1 MEPDHLDVEPLSE
14 GPVYNSAAGR
24 RKSVFTEAYDPEE
37 DEDDAKPVRSPP
49 QFVQMGIHLL
59 STKLHKSMQ
68 LSLVCEISFLF
79 CR

>member
-37 DEDDAKPVRSPP
+37 DEDDAKPVRSPRN
-49 QFVQMGIHLL
+49 FVLEENHFMP
-59 STKLHKSMQ
+59 T
-68 LSLVCEISFLF
+68 CN
-79 CR
+79 

>member
-37 DEDDAKPVRSPP
+37 DEDDAKPVRSPA
-49 QFVQMGIHLL
+49 IT
-59 STKLHKSMQ
+59 SCKLP
-68 LSLVCEISFLF
+68 VCKISFLSF
-79 CR
+79 R

>member
-37 DEDDAKPVRSPP
+37 DEDDAKPVR
-49 QFVQMGIHLL
+49 FAGISANGNSLL
-59 STKLHKSMQ
+59 AN
-68 LSLVCEISFLF
+68 
-79 CR
+79 